1 MLHNLVRLL
10 LSIKLCTRRLLKL
23 QIIDLRP
30 FFIYFTIVY
39 LYLSTIYILRTIFE
53 WNSLVGEDSVL
64 NLIATMFQQI
74 SYDIIAT
81 GYLSCKHGINLT
93 RTE

>member
-23 QIIDLRP
+23 QIIDLRA

-39 LYLSTIYILRTIFE
+39 LYLSTIYILRTIFG
-53 WNSLVGEDSVL
+53 WNTLVGEDSVL
-64 NLIATMFQQI
+64 NMIATMF
-74 SYDIIAT
+74 
-81 GYLSCKHGINLT
+81 
-93 RTE
+93 